1 MGFFNRTRENYE
13 QARETERQRLTTL
26 SEKELMIEI
35 VLLLEDL
42 SRKNDNIQR
51 NQIIYSD

>member
-42 SRKNDNIQR
+42 SRKSDNIQR